1 MIIYSHIIFIYILN
15 TLYNGGLY
23 MEELIELLQ
32 DIRDDVDFENCT
44 DLIDGKILSSFD
56 IIQIISV
63 LDDEYDLSIPA
74 SEIIPA
80 NFNSA
85 KALYDMIQRLK

>member
-1 MIIYSHIIFIYILN
+1 
-15 TLYNGGLY
+15 
-23 MEELIELLQ
+23 MEKLIELLE
-32 DIRDDVDFENCT
+32 DIRDDVDFANAT

-63 LDDEYDLSIPA
+63 IDEEYDVAIPA
-74 SEIIPA
+74 TQIIPA

-85 KALYDMIQRLK
+85 KAMYDLIMRLQEED